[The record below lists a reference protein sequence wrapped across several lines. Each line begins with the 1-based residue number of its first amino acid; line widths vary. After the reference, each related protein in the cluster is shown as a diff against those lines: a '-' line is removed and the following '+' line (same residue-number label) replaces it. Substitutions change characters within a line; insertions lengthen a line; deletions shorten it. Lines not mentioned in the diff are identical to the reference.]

1 MTGRAQNGG
10 CHENGNDDANSGLVL
25 RFGVRRRRGAG
36 VYAERAAQQAEGIE
50 AETDRRDSRKRA
62 RLLEGHLL
70 KRVPVLTPG
79 ERAHREVLRMR
90 EGA

>member
-1 MTGRAQNGG
+1 MHDR
-10 CHENGNDDANSGLVL
+10 L
-25 RFGVRRRRGAG
+25 
-36 VYAERAAQQAEGIE
+36 QAEGIE
-50 AETDRRDSRKRA
+50 VPPLRFPVDSGNTVKTDRRDRRKRA
-62 RLLEGHLL
+62 RLLEGNLL